1 MAVRRLKVD
10 RAGRAGVAERTGM
23 TEKTGMAVQM
33 VGG

>member
-1 MAVRRLKVD
+1 MKVD